1 MRLLLLVAVVLLLI
15 GFLARRSERARDRL
29 DRRELPDLRRIYRR
43 DNPRG
48 PGLDPLIHDQQRTR
62 LNPRPKDGRGRV

>member
-1 MRLLLLVAVVLLLI
+1 MRLLLLVAVVLVFIVLA
-15 GFLARRSERARDRL
+15 ARRSERARAKL
-29 DRRELPDLRRIYRR
+29 NRRELDDLRRIYRR

-62 LNPRPKDGRGRV
+62 LNPRPKDR